1 MYAWMARFRKEEPEL
16 FGGPDARGWI
26 EVSREAISSRTALAV
41 GPARAAAPAA
51 AEPQGRA
58 GDAQAV
64 TVRMNGAEV
73 VVPEG
78 VGQPHLASVLRAVAS
93 L

>member
-1 MYAWMARFRKEEPEL
+1 M
-16 FGGPDARGWI
+16 
-26 EVSREAISSRTALAV
+26 

-73 VVPEG
+73 VVPKG